1 MQRNLRYSSLLHM
14 LFDVYSVIS
23 HDVIYIV
30 PKLILFALMEV
41 HHAPPARLVRPI
53 ALVYARACRSL
64 VQDSR
69 LLCVRR
75 WRCATRISLMTNED
89 ILLSNFH

>member
-41 HHAPPARLVRPI
+41 HHAAPARLVRPI
-53 ALVYARACRSL
+53 ALVYARALGSL
-64 VQDSR
+64 VPDSR
-69 LLCVRR
+69 LLCVLR
-75 WRCATRISLMTNED
+75 WHCATRISLITNED
-89 ILLSNFH
+89 KLLSNLN